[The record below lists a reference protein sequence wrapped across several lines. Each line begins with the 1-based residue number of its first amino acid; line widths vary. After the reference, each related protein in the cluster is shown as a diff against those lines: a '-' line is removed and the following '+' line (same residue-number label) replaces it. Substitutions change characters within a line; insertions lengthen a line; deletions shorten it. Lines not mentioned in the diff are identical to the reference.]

1 MFDTVIKINGIYDVV
16 CAACLL
22 HIIHVPVVQ
31 DLHLN
36 MFHSSTRATSC
47 LLFERFLAY
56 WVLTNGMIR
65 LSGHSSLIAGSYYVE
80 AWVFFM
86 EYLHQTVHA
95 DKTLFVVAS
104 SLFLGT
110 CSLIEG
116 RNEHVF
122 CSENNI
128 HIQWVPK

>member
-31 DLHLN
+31 DLHMN
-36 MFHSSTRATSC
+36 MFKNLSQHSLERS
-47 LLFERFLAY
+47 LFERFLAY

-95 DKTLFVVAS
+95 DKTLFVIAS

-116 RNEHVF
+116 RNKHVF
-122 CSENNI
+122 
-128 HIQWVPK
+128 VPKIIFIFNG